1 LPLGASDAEA
11 EGAAD
16 GAAEALVGGA
26 AEPTL
31 ADGVGVDVDFSLQ
44 LSQPASTVS
53 GRTSSRTV
61 DRTWTSRRESF
72 GPMLA
77 QIASEIT
84 GLVTSLKQVTRLHS
98 GWE

>member
-1 LPLGASDAEA
+1 LPLGASAAEP

-16 GAAEALVGGA
+16 GAAEALVDGA

-44 LSQPASTVS
+44 LSHPASTVS

-61 DRTWTSRRESF
+61 DRTWTSRE
-72 GPMLA
+72 PMLA
-77 QIASEIT
+77 QFATEIT
-84 GLVTSLKQVTRLHS
+84 GLVTSLKQVGRLHG